1 MIDGWILLHR
11 KLLENPIFLKP
22 ELLQLFIYCLLKANH
37 EPNRIIFNGKE
48 IVIQKGQFITG
59 RETLSRELKQN
70 GLTTYKRLKILQN
83 LEILNIKSNNRFSL
97 VTIENYR
104 FYQEIIKKR
113 NNKKNNKGTT
123 REQQGNTNKEDLY
136 TDTLNKLDTL
146 NNIDQ
151 SVSQSYIDQ
160 SVSQSYKEKTKTL
173 QSNANVTTFFKADKC
188 RTDGRQ
194 MTDKCPTNDRQMLEK
209 IIKAAQIE
217 NYPETTALFIQ
228 GVIKKLINDSAI
240 PVKWQ
245 MEMTYQ
251 EIIRRLRLCRDKH
264 IESAMLKMENCKTNK
279 EIYFAKCLLTA
290 IVERSIEE
298 IFEEGG
304 EV

>member
-1 MIDGWILLHR
+1 
-11 KLLENPIFLKP
+11 
-22 ELLQLFIYCLLKANH
+22 
-37 EPNRIIFNGKE
+37 
-48 IVIQKGQFITG
+48 
-59 RETLSRELKQN
+59 
-70 GLTTYKRLKILQN
+70 
-83 LEILNIKSNNRFSL
+83 
-97 VTIENYR
+97 
-104 FYQEIIKKR
+104 
-113 NNKKNNKGTT
+113 
-123 REQQGNTNKEDLY
+123 
-136 TDTLNKLDTL
+136 
-146 NNIDQ
+146 
-151 SVSQSYIDQ
+151 
-160 SVSQSYKEKTKTL
+160 
-173 QSNANVTTFFKADKC
+173 
-188 RTDGRQ
+188 